1 MFCELPYE
9 MKHYMLAQRRSWCK
23 QKEAWRW
30 IEATLHWGIGGLG
43 KQRNGNEFFDEIQLQ

>member
-9 MKHYMLAQRRSWCK
+9 MKHYMLAQRWSWCK